1 MVDSYLS
8 TKFGINLLDGFW
20 ENVFYGRTDGRR
32 TDDGRPRHGISSAD
46 SQAELKKA
54 GKPIGDPVGDGVP
67 QSWTTSSW
75 NTINAYTLDIYR
87 K

>member
-20 ENVFYGRTDGRR
+20 ENAFYGRRTTDDGRTTDGR

-46 SQAELKKA
+46 TVK
-54 GKPIGDPVGDGVP
+54 
-67 QSWTTSSW
+67 QS
-75 NTINAYTLDIYR
+75 
-87 K
+87 